1 MEEFQSALASC
12 NESAPGADDITYSM
26 IKHLPWESQKFLLSI
41 INRIWKESS
50 FPSVWDIAIL
60 LPFLKP
66 CKDGSSLSNY
76 HPIALTSYICKLM
89 EKMVNVRLIWYLE
102 QKRIITPAQRGF
114 RRLHSCTDILVWLE
128 S

>member
-12 NESAPGADDITYSM
+12 NESAPGADDITYS
-26 IKHLPWESQKFLLSI
+26 IYHGSHKFLLSI
-41 INRIWKESS
+41 INRIWKESA

-76 HPIALTSYICKLM
+76 RPIALTSCICKLI
-89 EKMVNVRLIWYLE
+89 ENGECTIYMVSRTKKNY
-102 QKRIITPAQRGF
+102 KRQRSVAFVGYIHAQI
-114 RRLHSCTDILVWLE
+114 S
-128 S
+128 